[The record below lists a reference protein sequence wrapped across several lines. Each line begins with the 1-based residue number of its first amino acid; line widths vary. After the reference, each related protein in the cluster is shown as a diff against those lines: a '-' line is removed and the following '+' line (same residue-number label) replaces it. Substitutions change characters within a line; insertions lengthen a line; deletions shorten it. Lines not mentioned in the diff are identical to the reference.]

1 MTIGHPT
8 LSYADALAAVGI
20 DPAAG
25 SQLVTATRIAAQHH
39 PLADVGL
46 PLLITQFEDYALA
59 PRLKATL
66 ANAYPD
72 NHPVTL
78 FHTSAT
84 PAAGQT
90 ELPLMELDQLS
101 PTTAPA
107 MLYLPP
113 LKKASFTDLQEIV
126 AHLRAPDGCPWDREQ
141 TLASLRE
148 DLLGETIEAIEAID
162 AEQDATSDG
171 SDNSAHIAEELGD
184 VLLLV
189 TMLTQIATEERR
201 FKMGDVIHHIVT
213 KLIRRHPHV
222 FGTADVDGID
232 QIWAN
237 WDAIKAQEKADKG
250 LPARHPLDDVPERLP
265 ALEKARVLQSKA
277 AKLELLDRA
286 ELAQT
291 NAQLVAL
298 VGDDPD
304 ERTIGELLWQL
315 VALAKEHDVNAENAL
330 RAHGVRFRRAVASSD

>member
-39 PLADVGL
+39 PLVDVGL
-46 PLLITQFEDYALA
+46 PLLITQFEDRALA
-59 PRLKATL
+59 PRLQATL

-72 NHPVTL
+72 THPVTL
-78 FHTSAT
+78 FHTSVA
-84 PAAGQT
+84 PAAGQI
-90 ELPLMELDQLS
+90 ELSLTELDQLPPAIA
-101 PTTAPA
+101 PT

-113 LKKASFTDLQEIV
+113 LEKASFTDLQEIV
-126 AHLRAPDGCPWDREQ
+126 AYLRAPDGCPWDREQ

-148 DLLGETIEAIEAID
+148 DLLSETIEAIEAID
-162 AEQDATSDG
+162 AEQDG
-171 SDNSAHIAEELGD
+171 NDNSAHIAEELGD

-222 FGTADVDGID
+222 FGNADVDGVD

-277 AKLELLDRA
+277 AKLGLLNRT
-286 ELAQT
+286 ELAQA

-298 VGDDPD
+298 VGDAPD
-304 ERTIGELLWQL
+304 ERTIGKLLWQL

-330 RAHGVRFRRAVASSD
+330 RTQSVRFRRTVDGSA